1 MPVVRVKKRENP
13 YVQLE
18 RETVRISDLSL
29 KATGLWCLAMSY
41 PDDWEFNYEHLT
53 KQKKDGHHAFKT
65 AFQELKDVGL
75 ASLEIERNEDGTL
88 AGKQWYIYEDPT
100 DNPKITSSVTDRVIS
115 RPSENPVDGGI
126 ADYGIKN
133 KEDVSSTMNQNEERT
148 HAREKSP
155 YQPELEKV
163 LAYAPTLGVSEAMA
177 EEFYDYY
184 DALGWEL
191 GEGRPIKRWK
201 PKLKAW
207 KARQHKFTT
216 NGKPTHKQKT
226 NGQSKDDPA
235 QQFGHYYDVAMRALG
250 D

>member
-115 RPSENPVDGGI
+115 RPSENPVDGEI
-126 ADYGIKN
+126 ADYGIMK
-133 KEDVSSTMNQNEERT
+133 KEDVSSKDKERGA
-148 HAREKSP
+148 HARENPDKPSLERVVTHATMNGI
-155 YQPELEKV
+155 PEH
-163 LAYAPTLGVSEAMA
+163 EAR
-177 EEFYDYY
+177 EFYYHY
-184 DALGWEL
+184 DAQDWEISK
-191 GEGRPIKRWK
+191 GKPIKRWK
-201 PKLKAW
+201 SKLKQW
-207 KARQHKFTT
+207 HLRQHKYTT
-216 NGKPTHKQKT
+216 NGSTPAARGTMKQ
-226 NGQSKDDPA
+226 
-235 QQFGHYYDVAMRALG
+235 L
-250 D
+250 